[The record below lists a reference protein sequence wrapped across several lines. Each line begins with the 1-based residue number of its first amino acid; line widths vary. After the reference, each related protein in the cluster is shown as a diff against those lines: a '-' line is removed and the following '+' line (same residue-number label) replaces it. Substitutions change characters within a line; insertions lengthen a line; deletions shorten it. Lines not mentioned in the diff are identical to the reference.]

1 MKTFYCCLSTLA
13 AFLCLNLFYISDNEF
28 EIEQEKVQHI
38 DMSDHTI
45 FINVKKGK

>member
-1 MKTFYCCLSTLA
+1 MKAFYYCLSTLT
-13 AFLCLNLFYISDNEF
+13 AFLCLNLFYVSDKEF
-28 EIEQEKVQHI
+28 KIDTEKVQHI

>member
-1 MKTFYCCLSTLA
+1 MKAFYYCLSTLT
-13 AFLCLNLFYISDNEF
+13 AFLCLNLFYVSDNEF
-28 EIEQEKVQHI
+28 EIEPEKVQHI